1 MDPIAARQ
9 FLTQPSRLLELDSA
23 LVQKVR
29 RRVPCHELCAR
40 AFAVTSS

>member
-1 MDPIAARQ
+1 MDPLVARQ

-29 RRVPCHELCAR
+29 RRAPCHELCAER
-40 AFAVTSS
+40 VGIGFP